1 MKQADRIKELLS
13 YAEKEPHD
21 PFNLYVLA
29 LEYQNH
35 DKEKA
40 SFYFNKLLGEHKN
53 YLPTYYHAALFF
65 SDIGD
70 NNQADDIFQQG
81 IALAHQQGNQHAKKE
96 LENAYL
102 NFQFE
107 SEP

>member
-1 MKQADRIKELLS
+1 MKHLDRVTELLN
-13 YAEKEPHD
+13 YIEKEPKN
-21 PFNLYVLA
+21 PFNLYALA
-29 LEYQNH
+29 LEYQNL

-40 SFYFNKLLGEHKN
+40 SFYFNKLLIEHKD

-65 SDIGD
+65 ANEEDLQKADKIFSEGIELAKTQ
-70 NNQADDIFQQG
+70 NN
-81 IALAHQQGNQHAKKE
+81 LHAKKE

-107 SEP
+107 ND

>member
-1 MKQADRIKELLS
+1 MKHIDRVKELLN
-13 YAEKEPHD
+13 YMEKEPND
-21 PFNLYVLA
+21 PFNLYALA
-29 LEYQNH
+29 LEYQNQ

-40 SFYFNKLLGEHKN
+40 SFYFNKLLIEHKD

-65 SDIGD
+65 ASAEQLQKAD
-70 NNQADDIFQQG
+70 NIFSEG
-81 IALAHQQGNQHAKKE
+81 IELAKTHNNFHAKKE

-107 SEP
+107 ND